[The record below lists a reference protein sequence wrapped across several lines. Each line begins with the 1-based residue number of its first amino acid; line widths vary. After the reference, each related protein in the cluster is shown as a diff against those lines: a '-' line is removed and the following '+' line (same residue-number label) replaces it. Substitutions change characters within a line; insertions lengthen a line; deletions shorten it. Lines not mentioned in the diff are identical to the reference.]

1 MHHIPQHPQ
10 DQSDFRANGRRLDH
24 HSPLALG
31 LPAACRSEVT
41 NVINSDDTPLDA
53 GTKRRCTQKHS
64 LTFMSGMLISLTIM
78 QTFQRDKKDF
88 RERTQNHADNPIS
101 PFHF

>member
-1 MHHIPQHPQ
+1 M
-10 DQSDFRANGRRLDH
+10 
-24 HSPLALG
+24 
-31 LPAACRSEVT
+31 
-41 NVINSDDTPLDA
+41 PLDA
-53 GTKRRCTQKHS
+53 GIKRRCTQKHS